1 MSLVKINFNNE
12 VFLFKT
18 KLIKIQI
25 DNLINSILAAISIGI
40 RFKKIINIVHKN
52 KIIGRIDYTGKI
64 KKL

>member
-18 KLIKIQI
+18 KLIGRIQI

-40 RFKKIINIVHKN
+40 RFKKIINIVHKIRKTIWKN
-52 KIIGRIDYTGKI
+52 
-64 KKL
+64 